1 MGSHGDRHE
10 PLTTHYAHFRL
21 ATVTGGQGWAVRLGM
36 ATNLRAL
43 RLLQALLQV
52 GVLGRL
58 VYESPYTGQERTVTV
73 CS

>member
-1 MGSHGDRHE
+1 MGRHGDRHE
-10 PLTTHYAHFRL
+10 PLTTHHAHFRL